1 MAQPPE
7 PKQNEPLFHI
17 TMFGNFVITLISHI
31 TEKLLTETYGIL
43 GSASF
48 WKYIFKEIVHVS
60 IFPRISSKI
69 FLLYLT
75 PPSTIFQLYHG
86 DKI

>member
-7 PKQNEPLFHI
+7 PKQNEPLFRI

-48 WKYIFKEIVHVS
+48 
-60 IFPRISSKI
+60 
-69 FLLYLT
+69 
-75 PPSTIFQLYHG
+75 
-86 DKI
+86 